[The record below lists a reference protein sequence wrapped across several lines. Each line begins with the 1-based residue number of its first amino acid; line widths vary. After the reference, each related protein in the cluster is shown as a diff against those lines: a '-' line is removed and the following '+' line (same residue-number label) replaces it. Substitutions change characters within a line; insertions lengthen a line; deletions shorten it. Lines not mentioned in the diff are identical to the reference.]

1 MERETGGVGN
11 KLNRT
16 VGFHHPNVFRFGSA
30 GERAGSGRIS
40 GDEGTRWS
48 RTISTEKG
56 VSSAGRPS

>member
-48 RTISTEKG
+48 
-56 VSSAGRPS
+56 